1 MRVNTP
7 NSTHTVGSPEAA
19 QADNIELFEDQLGQ
33 LLWIEKALI
42 RTIPLLMENASTF
55 EFSEVLRKHHRVS
68 KDHVV
73 ELERVFKVFRKNPGT
88 IKCDAMSDFMSENE
102 TKMKQ
107 NGKGAIT
114 DALIIETAQKFQEL
128 QIELYEKLEKLSG
141 KMELTSV
148 IPILK
153 DVKTQ
158 EESILS
164 ELKSLHP

>member
-7 NSTHTVGSPEAA
+7 NSTYTVGSPEAA
-19 QADNIELFEDQLGQ
+19 LADNMKLFESQLGQ

-42 RTIPLLMENASTF
+42 RTIPLLMEHTSSF
-55 EFSEVLRKHHRVS
+55 EFSETLRKHHRVA

-88 IKCDAMSDFMSENE
+88 IKSEAMSDIMSENE
-102 TKMKQ
+102 SKMRQ
-107 NGKGAIT
+107 SGKSTIT
-114 DALIIETAQKFQEL
+114 DSIIADTAQKFQEL
-128 QIELYEKLEKLSG
+128 QIELYEKLGQLSETM
-141 KMELTSV
+141 KLTSV
-148 IPILK
+148 IPILN

-164 ELKSLHP
+164 ELKSL